1 MIDETARIVE
11 PVSDPPAP
19 AQSPAPVR
27 VFKVILGGDAN
38 VGKTSLIQRYCT
50 GKFDTGR
57 SMTIGI
63 DFHVYQVRIED
74 AAVRLMVWDLGGQER
89 FAPARRGFY
98 RGTQAV
104 GLIFDTSNRH
114 SFYNLMRWWREVRE
128 HLRHVPF
135 VLLANKTDLPRQ
147 VSHEETSALAEAW
160 GIPYFESSCA
170 TGDGVAEFFYALA
183 LRAWEHARL
192 KNRERLQ

>member
-1 MIDETARIVE
+1 MVDETTRIVE
-11 PVSDPPAP
+11 PVPSCPALVQAP
-19 AQSPAPVR
+19 DPVR

-50 GKFDTGR
+50 GVFDPGR

-74 AAVRLMVWDLGGQER
+74 EPVRLMVWDLGGQER
-89 FAPARRGFY
+89 FVSARRGFY

-128 HLRHVPF
+128 HLRHVPL

-147 VSHEETSALAEAW
+147 VSHEEIVALAGAW
-160 GIPYFESSCA
+160 GIPFFESSCA
-170 TGDGVAEFFYALA
+170 SGEGVAEFFYALA
-183 LRAWEHARL
+183 LCAW
-192 KNRERLQ
+192 KNACQKK